1 MIKKKILIFGS
12 NSTLAR
18 NICLAGKKKFL
29 FKKIDKKKLNF
40 NKSNIS
46 NNITKI
52 LSENDSDIILNCSG
66 ILGDNTLKYDDVFN
80 TNFGSNWEIAKYYI
94 NLKKV
99 HKKITILFIGSTAYK
114 TGKKNYLLYSSSKAA
129 LHNLYQGA
137 KKILIEKKVKLL
149 IYHPPRMRTKMIKK
163 LSLFE
168 RKSAINPMLEAK
180 KIINLLDT

>member
-40 NKSNIS
+40 NKINIS

-94 NLKKV
+94 NLKKI

-180 KIINLLDT
+180 KL